1 MCTVAGIHHIAII
14 SKSERSVSFYKEIGF
29 KEVFRK
35 DRRYDIIV
43 ILEGY
48 GIKLEIFIDP
58 SHPDRATSLEQ
69 IGLRH
74 LAFKVN
80 NIDEIA
86 KHFHREIISK
96 DWIGEKYFFIS
107 DPDGLPIEF
116 HE

>member
-1 MCTVAGIHHIAII
+1 MCTVTGLHHIAII
-14 SKSERSVSFYKEIGF
+14 SKSERSLSFYKEIGF
-29 KEVFRK
+29 IEVFRK
-35 DRRYDIIV
+35 DRQYDTIV

-58 SHPDRATSLEQ
+58 NHPDRATSPEQ

-74 LAFKVN
+74 LAFKVS

-86 KHFHREIISK
+86 RRFHCEIVLN
-96 DWIGEKYFFIS
+96 DWIGERYFFVS
-107 DPDGLPIEF
+107 DPDGLLIEF